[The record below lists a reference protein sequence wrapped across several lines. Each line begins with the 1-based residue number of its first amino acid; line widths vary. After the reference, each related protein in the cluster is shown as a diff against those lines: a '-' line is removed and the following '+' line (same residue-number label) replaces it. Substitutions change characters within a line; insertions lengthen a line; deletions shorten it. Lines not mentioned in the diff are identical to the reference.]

1 MDELL
6 RKVIELGAYAAQLE
20 DIDIDVPD
28 VVGEYKAELVYRI
41 LSDKYNIDDE
51 ELGNV
56 AVDHIKRKVISLVD
70 EIIESE
76 AM

>member
-6 RKVIELGAYAAQLE
+6 RKVIELGAYSAQLE
-20 DIDIDVPD
+20 DIDIKVPD